1 MEKSST
7 RAKQYSRRKTRLIV
21 IQLALTLV
29 FGAFAFADG
38 VFGLVAAVRNIRGG
52 DRWGW
57 LMFSGILGIA
67 TGVVVVFSPFVATL
81 VLATFLWA
89 SIAFWSVF
97 SGALEI
103 AAAIRL
109 RKEINGEIWLILS
122 GLLSVV
128 LGVVVTWMLLTRP
141 VETMNTTI
149 SVRGCSMSSSTWR
162 SRAPV
167 TLGAT
172 TSASRLV
179 ARAMASLVC
188 RKAAST
194 SVASWLRS
202 TGGTAISRDEGRLT
216 NESTNSRYPRL
227 VGTRPA
233 DVCGCIR

>member
-1 MEKSST
+1 MTTASENPTDKMQDMLCSL
-7 RAKQYSRRKTRLIV
+7 SRNWWAFVLRGVLALIIAV
-21 IQLALTLV
+21 LAFVMPAEALLALTLV

-38 VFGLVAAVRNIRGG
+38 VFGLVAAIRNIRKGE
-52 DRWGW
+52 RWGW

-67 TGVVVVFSPFVATL
+67 TGVVVVVSPFVATL

-141 VETMNTTI
+141 LESFLALGWLLGFYAAFFGAMMLMLGL
-149 SVRGCSMSSSTWR
+149 RLR
-162 SRAPV
+162 RANHTEHDKGPD
-167 TLGAT
+167 ANQ
-172 TSASRLV
+172 
-179 ARAMASLVC
+179 
-188 RKAAST
+188 AA
-194 SVASWLRS
+194 
-202 TGGTAISRDEGRLT
+202 GT
-216 NESTNSRYPRL
+216 
-227 VGTRPA
+227 
-233 DVCGCIR
+233 